1 MDRPCSRENEWR
13 TRSFLLFAALPRANR
28 KLFVATLL
36 DDGAGS
42 DLARC
47 ELSPGATKACGTTR
61 CQFPLT
67 TSQFTIGPL
76 LKAGL
81 SYRLGGMGRRRI
93 ANLRKPDSQKDT
105 EDHSN

>member
-1 MDRPCSRENEWR
+1 MPV
-13 TRSFLLFAALPRANR
+13 PANNIP
-28 KLFVATLL
+28 VHHW
-36 DDGAGS
+36 S
-42 DLARC
+42 
-47 ELSPGATKACGTTR
+47 
-61 CQFPLT
+61 
-67 TSQFTIGPL
+67 L